1 MAEEKSPQWAM
12 ATPAVLYMVGVAC
25 IGIFALLYGLVN
37 VGAIPIIGVYLIAG
51 GIATMILG
59 TIELRRGDILLGSVD
74 MVFGGLI
81 FLGFGF
87 IFTMVAWAW
96 ANLGAAPAVL
106 QPDLRMAGYLAAGV
120 ALLFFLF
127 LPSVGKLAWSLFLAF
142 IVLGVG
148 VAFLS
153 WGLLAETAFGDFPLN
168 VSGIL
173 FLVFA
178 LYVIYAGTVFITN
191 TVYQAPKL
199 RLGGPIF
206 K

>member
-1 MAEEKSPQWAM
+1 MAEEKGPQWAM
-12 ATPAVLYMVGVAC
+12 ATPGVILMVGVAC
-25 IGIFALLYGLVN
+25 LGVFATLFGLV
-37 VGAIPIIGVYLIAG
+37 GPTGFIIVAAFLIAC
-51 GIATMILG
+51 GIPTMIAVAV
-59 TIELRRGDILLGSVD
+59 ELRRGDILLGSVN

-199 RLGGPIF
+199 GLGGPIF